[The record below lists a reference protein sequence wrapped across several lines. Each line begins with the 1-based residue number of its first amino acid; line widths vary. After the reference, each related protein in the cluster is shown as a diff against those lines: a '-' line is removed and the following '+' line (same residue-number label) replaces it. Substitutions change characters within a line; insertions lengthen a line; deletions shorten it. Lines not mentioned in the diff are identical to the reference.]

1 MAFIYH
7 VCSTRAYLR
16 CIVAIKTDSSLH
28 GLTIIRRHL
37 PRDPSM
43 NIHPLYATGLCMLLI
58 HRVWRTHIRI
68 VKCPCYLIQSI
79 IIPSHRP
86 NMAIVPEAVTAH
98 LTADLE
104 RFVYARY

>member
-1 MAFIYH
+1 MIRQSINYHVIDDHTMAFIYH

-58 HRVWRTHIRI
+58 
-68 VKCPCYLIQSI
+68 Q
-79 IIPSHRP
+79 
-86 NMAIVPEAVTAH
+86 AVTAH
-98 LTADLE
+98 LIADLE
-104 RFVYARY
+104 RFIYVNSTDEISIIYLQRVLLRMVR